1 MFPSGWQNK
10 SGWAGWR
17 SPIGC
22 HVTVIHCFYW
32 SSLHFVSTHIAEGGA
47 SQNFGQN
54 GIFSSAEIHER
65 EPSGLFLLEGTR
77 MTDLM
82 LRLTLSYLS
91 RGRKINC
98 THRREP
104 PTYTVNVHCTEGRN
118 HGNLNQL
125 QSMLKPLQLI
135 GKVTKLIWP
144 RTDWNVFS
152 ETHTDS
158 NRFQEKGSTNSKES
172 KKYQNRSNHMQTDL
186 NRIFSKPV
194 QFQVE
199 QGNIGWTFPLRLK
212 QHGFNLNFKRTN

>member
-1 MFPSGWQNK
+1 
-10 SGWAGWR
+10 
-17 SPIGC
+17 
-22 HVTVIHCFYW
+22 
-32 SSLHFVSTHIAEGGA
+32 
-47 SQNFGQN
+47 
-54 GIFSSAEIHER
+54 
-65 EPSGLFLLEGTR
+65 

-158 NRFQEKGSTNSKES
+158 NRFQETNSKES
-172 KKYQNRSNHMQTDL
+172 KKSQDRSNHMQTDL
-186 NRIFSKPV
+186 NRIFSKPA

-199 QGNIGWTFPLRLK
+199 QGNIGWTFPSDWNYTALRNFCHVK
-212 QHGFNLNFKRTN
+212 WHGFKKLAMSVDDQPVLRSSFKFSASQCEPHTSFMTP